1 MQKIIVT
8 IVDRKRE
15 EVVYSIVI
23 EEQLDGNWL
32 VDYGDGQFLFPYR
45 LEALKFV
52 EQKCV
57 YFDLNSMMEAKL
69 DYGD

>member
-1 MQKIIVT
+1 MQRIIVT
-8 IVDRKRE
+8 IVDQRRE
-15 EVVYSIVI
+15 GVVYSIVI

-32 VDYGDGQFLFPYR
+32 LDYGDGQFLFPYR

-57 YFDLNSMMEAKL
+57 YFNLNSMMEAKL